1 MSKKYTFLDTATNK
15 RSFAD
20 VTNRASTL
28 TVMAQTATAGKGT
41 DVQPILRANVSLNKL
56 RLLVSQGCPEDSC
69 KKVEVTNKTSIA
81 ISGAY
86 ADQAELKAHLDEAVR
101 VTLMAW
107 TGYGLKDGFLPP
119 INADFFVA

>member
-20 VTNRASTL
+20 LTNRASTL
-28 TVMAQTATAGKGT
+28 EVMAQTATAGKGT
-41 DVQPILRANVSLNKL
+41 DVQQILRANVNLL
-56 RLLVSQGCPEDSC
+56 HPRLLVSQGCPEDTC
-69 KKVEVTNKTSIA
+69 KKVEVTNKASIS

-86 ADQAELKAHLDEAVR
+86 ADQVELKAHLDEAVR

-107 TGYGLKDGFLPP
+107 NEYGLKDGFLPP
-119 INADFFVA
+119 INADFFTA